1 MKIFQWPVRIYYEDT
16 DNGGVV
22 YHTNYLKFMERARTE
37 QFRSYGIEQDKLIKE
52 DKIIFAVR
60 SLNVDYLKPAH
71 FNDMLEVS
79 SRLSQVGKASLVF
92 KQAISRS
99 EDDTLLCEAEVKV
112 ACLSVDGLRPCAI
125 PSHIMNEIKL

>member
-1 MKIFQWPVRIYYEDT
+1 VKIFQWPVRIYYEDT

>member
-1 MKIFQWPVRIYYEDT
+1 VKIFQWPVRIYYEDT
-16 DNGGVV
+16 DNGGIV

>member
-1 MKIFQWPVRIYYEDT
+1 VKIFQWPVRIYYEDT
-16 DNGGVV
+16 DSGGVV

-52 DKIIFAVR
+52 DEIIFAVR

-71 FNDMLEVS
+71 FNDLLEVS
-79 SRLSQVGKASLVF
+79 SRVSQVGKASLVF
-92 KQAISRS
+92 KQGISRS
-99 EDDTLLCEAEVKV
+99 ADDTLLCEAEVKV

>member
-16 DNGGVV
+16 DSGGVV

-52 DKIIFAVR
+52 DEIIFAVR

-71 FNDMLEVS
+71 FNDLLEVS
-79 SRLSQVGKASLVF
+79 SRVSQVGKASLVF
-92 KQAISRS
+92 KQGISRS
-99 EDDTLLCEAEVKV
+99 ADDTLLCEAEVKV

>member
-1 MKIFQWPVRIYYEDT
+1 MKNFQWPVRIYYEDT
-16 DNGGVV
+16 DNGGIV
-22 YHTNYLKFMERARTE
+22 YHTDYLKFMERARTE